1 MARKIFVPKSPEQTR
16 LYEELQQF
24 ISTNPDFAVIKLKNK
39 YSNKLIQT
47 TIHELGYKTRTKKFK
62 DPSTPEAITFKV
74 YKYLK

>member
-1 MARKIFVPKSPEQTR
+1 MARKIFVPKSPEQMR

-24 ISTNPDFAVIKLKNK
+24 ISAAPDSTVITLRNK

-47 TIHELGYKTRTKKFK
+47 TIHELGYKTQTKKFK